1 MTQSTCSRTRAS
13 GFRVTAWSMV
23 LASFLVAPSLQAQGL
38 RASSGLVP
46 AAAQAAVV
54 RADAPRTADY
64 IVAIVNSEP
73 VTNQEVRTRFQR
85 ALSQYGRGDQVPPQ
99 NELRQQVLDNLI
111 LEKAQLQ
118 LAAETGIKIDDAQ
131 VDEAER
137 NVARQNRMSVTQLR
151 EELKKEGVEAA
162 EFRTSLRQRLT
173 VQRLRE
179 REVDGKVRVSEADI
193 ERFVLQKM
201 DNPGSDLQLNLAQ
214 ILIAVP
220 EGATP
225 QQTNQAMTLA
235 QTVATQARNDA
246 DFAALARTHSAGA
259 ERQAGGAMG
268 LRAADRY
275 PVLFLNATRTLAV
288 GGVAGPVRSPA
299 GFHVLKVLE
308 KRIAG
313 LPEPVITETAVRHI
327 LLRSTAN
334 MNEAQAIARLAAARE
349 RIEKGQADFAALA
362 KEMSHDASAKDGGNL
377 GWVAPGMF
385 VPEFEEVMNE
395 LRPQQLS
402 QPTVSRFGV
411 HLIQVLERRQVALG
425 PREQREQLR
434 QLVRES
440 KLEEA
445 YPKWLEEVRTRAYVE
460 FREPPQ

>member
-1 MTQSTCSRTRAS
+1 MPLTTRFRTCT
-13 GFRVTAWSMV
+13 GVGRVAAWWMV
-23 LASFLVAPSLQAQGL
+23 LASFAATPAIQAQGL
-38 RASSGLVP
+38 KASGGLAP
-46 AAAQAAVV
+46 AAAQAATV
-54 RADAPRTADY
+54 RAEAPLMADY

-73 VTNQEVRTRFQR
+73 ITNQEVRTRFQR
-85 ALSQYGRGDQVPPQ
+85 ALSQFARGEPVPPQ
-99 NELRQQVLDNLI
+99 NELRQQVLDSLI

-118 LAAETGIKIDDAQ
+118 LATEAGIKIDEAQ

-137 NVARQNRMSVTQLR
+137 NVARQNRLSLAQLQV
-151 EELKKEGVEAA
+151 ELKKQGIDPS
-162 EFRTSLRQRLT
+162 EFRAGLRQRLT
-173 VQRLRE
+173 LQRLRE
-179 REVDGKVRVSEADI
+179 REVDAKVRVTEADI

-201 DNPGSDLQLNLAQ
+201 DNPGADLQLNLAQ

-220 EGATP
+220 ENATA
-225 QQTNQAMTLA
+225 QQANQAMTLA
-235 QTVATQARNDA
+235 QSVAAQARNGD
-246 DFAALARTHSAGA
+246 DFATLARTHSVGA
-259 ERQAGGAMG
+259 ERQSGGAMG

-275 PVLFLNATRTLAV
+275 PVLFLNATRTLSV

-308 KRIAG
+308 KRITG
-313 LPEPVITETAVRHI
+313 LPEPVITETHARHI
-327 LLRSTAN
+327 LLRSSAN
-334 MNEAQAIARLAAARE
+334 MTEAQAIARLTDVRE
-349 RIEKGQADFAALA
+349 RIVKGQADFAVLA
-362 KEMSHDASAKDGGNL
+362 KEMSHDASANDGGNL

-411 HLIQVLERRQVALG
+411 HLIQVLERRQVELG

-460 FREPPQ
+460 LREPPQ